1 MKYNQLGHTGLFV
14 SEICL
19 GTMTFGGHN
28 AFYQTFGQLG
38 QKEVTALVARA
49 LEAGVN
55 IIDTADVYSDGLA
68 ERLLGQA
75 LKDLGVKR
83 SDVIIASKAYGRMGP
98 GPNDI
103 GASRGHILDAVARS
117 LERLQTDHIDL
128 YQIHAQDMATPV
140 EEMMVALDDLR
151 SRGLIRYAG
160 CSNWQAWRTMEA
172 QGIAARRGGA
182 RFETMQA
189 YYSIAGRGIERE
201 VVPMLAGQKM
211 GLLVWSAL
219 AGGILTGK
227 FGPDGKGPEGARR
240 TTFDFPPV
248 DKDRVW
254 PIVDAMRDIGRAHDA
269 SPARVAIAWV
279 LAKPFV
285 TSVIVGVK
293 TLEQF
298 EDNLAATGLTLSPD
312 EMARLDAMSAL
323 PAEFPGWMVAR
334 QNLGRVP
341 EPKN

>member
-1 MKYNQLGHTGLFV
+1 MKYNQLGRTGLFV
-14 SEICL
+14 SELCL

-28 AFYQTFGQLG
+28 AFYQTFGKLG
-38 QKEVTALVARA
+38 QKEVTAVVARA

-55 IIDTADVYSDGLA
+55 VIDTADVYSDGLS

-75 LKDLGVKR
+75 LKEIGVKR
-83 SDVIIASKAYGRMGP
+83 TDVVIASKAYGRMGA

-103 GASRGHILDAVARS
+103 GASRGHIMDAVEAS

-128 YQIHAQDMATPV
+128 YQIHAQDMSTPV
-140 EEMMVALDDLR
+140 EEMLRALDDLV

-172 QGIAARRGGA
+172 QGIAEKRGYA

-201 VVPMLAGQKM
+201 VVPLLEAQGM

-227 FGPDGKGPEGARR
+227 FGPDGSGPPGARR

-248 DKDRVW
+248 DKERVW
-254 PIVDAMRDIGRAHDA
+254 PIVEEMRGIARARDA

-279 LAKPFV
+279 LSKPFV

-293 TLEQF
+293 TLEQLD
-298 EDNLAATGLTLSPD
+298 DNLAAANLTLSA
-312 EMARLDAMSAL
+312 EEIARLDEMSAL
-323 PAEFPGWMVAR
+323 PTEFPGFMVAR
-334 QNLGRVP
+334 QNLDRR
-341 EPKN
+341 PKPR